1 MPVTSF
7 VTLRRLSP
15 AVAEFATLNGIP
27 DLQIR
32 EFAMYQHILYSVDAP
47 VATITMNRPD
57 NLNAFTTR
65 MLAEI
70 RHALAE
76 AERDESVV
84 GIILTGAGRGFCA
97 GMDMN
102 ALNNMSS
109 GSGGSADDLAPLA
122 AEPGDPDMGDDFQ
135 VTYAYLLSIR
145 KPLLAAIN
153 GACAGLGFCFAL
165 LCDMRFVEKTA
176 KFTTAFSQR
185 GLVAEHGASWLLP
198 RLIGPGRALDLLWS
212 ARKFDGVEA
221 RELGLAERLCDT
233 GTSATEAAN
242 YIKQL
247 AASAAPTSLMVMKQ
261 QVYRHLNMP
270 LGEAMRDT
278 NKLMAESLK
287 RDDFREGVRS
297 FMERRPPQFKP
308 LQTAAQK
315 AKR

>member
-1 MPVTSF
+1 
-7 VTLRRLSP
+7 
-15 AVAEFATLNGIP
+15 
-27 DLQIR
+27 
-32 EFAMYQHILYSVDAP
+32 MYQHILYTVDAP

-57 NLNAFTTR
+57 NLNAFTNR

-70 RHALAE
+70 RHALAQ
-76 AERDESVV
+76 AESDEKVV
-84 GIILTGAGRGFCA
+84 GIVLTGAGRGFCA

-102 ALNNMSS
+102 ALNSMSA
-109 GSGGSADDLAPLA
+109 GGGRAEDDLSSLEAS
-122 AEPGDPDMGDDFQ
+122 PGDPSMGEDFQ

-145 KPLLAAIN
+145 KPLIAAIN

-185 GLVAEHGASWLLP
+185 GLVAEHGVSWMLP

-221 RELGLAERLCDT
+221 QQLGLAERLCET
-233 GTSATEAAN
+233 GAAATEATG

-247 AASAAPTSLMVMKQ
+247 AASAAPMSLMVMKQ

-270 LGEAMRDT
+270 LGESMKDT

-308 LQTAAQK
+308 LK
-315 AKR
+315 VGR

>member
-1 MPVTSF
+1 
-7 VTLRRLSP
+7 
-15 AVAEFATLNGIP
+15 
-27 DLQIR
+27 
-32 EFAMYQHILYSVDAP
+32 MYQHILYSVDAP

-70 RHALAE
+70 RHALAQ
-76 AERDESVV
+76 AERDANVV
-84 GIILTGAGRGFCA
+84 GIVLTGAGRGFCA

-109 GSGGSADDLAPLA
+109 GSDRAADDLSSLEAH
-122 AEPGDPDMGDDFQ
+122 PGDPDMGENFQ
-135 VTYAYLLSIR
+135 VTYSYLLSLR
-145 KPLLAAIN
+145 KPLIAAVN

-185 GLVAEHGASWLLP
+185 GLVAEHGVSWMLP

-221 RELGLAERLCDT
+221 QQLGLAERLCEP
-233 GTSATEAAN
+233 GASATDAVA

-247 AASAAPTSLMVMKQ
+247 AVSAAPMSLMVMKQ
-261 QVYRHLNMP
+261 QVYRHLNMQ
-270 LGEAMRDT
+270 LGDAMHDT
-278 NKLMAESLK
+278 NTLMAASLK

-297 FMERRPPQFKP
+297 FMERRPPKFQRLTVK
-308 LQTAAQK
+308 K
-315 AKR
+315 